1 MMTRREKMK
10 KLNIALG
17 AAICGLTLV
26 ADYVLKYYFGLE
38 NNVELSIFTGIL
50 VGLSATVGYVYSKLE
65 DIHEE

>member
-1 MMTRREKMK
+1 MK

-17 AAICGLTLV
+17 AAIFGLTIGANL
-26 ADYVLKYYFGLE
+26 VLKYYFRLE
-38 NNVELSIFTGIL
+38 NNVELSVFTGIL